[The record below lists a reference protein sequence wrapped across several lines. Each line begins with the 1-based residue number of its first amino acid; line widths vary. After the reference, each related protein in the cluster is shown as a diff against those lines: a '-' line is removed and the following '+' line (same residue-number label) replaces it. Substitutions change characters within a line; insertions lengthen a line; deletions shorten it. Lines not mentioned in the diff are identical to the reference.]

1 MNRVRAIAVLLLVL
15 SGLAHPAHAQFYSL
29 GADPG
34 GLRWNSLDTPTYQLI
49 YPRGLDSLARVYAL
63 ALERSATPVGASL
76 GFRPNE
82 AYRKRMPVV
91 LHAVSAQSNGQVTWT
106 PRRMELLTTP
116 DASSFDATPWVNLLA
131 VHESRHVAQMQAG
144 GAKPFRWLRVLG
156 GELAAGGLC
165 AVYGGP
171 AFLEGDAVVAETA
184 LNPAGRGRTADFLE
198 YFRVSFAAGDYRDYW
213 RWRYGSQRY
222 YTPDYYRAGYLAVGG
237 IRAVFDVPDLT
248 TRFYRRIADHG
259 GVAFFNWNKT
269 VREATGLRFRDA
281 FSAVC
286 DSLQRSWAAD
296 EAARGPFLPATP
308 VSATPRRFTE
318 YRSLT
323 GAGDGF
329 YAVRSGIT
337 RPSQLVWFDAGG
349 REQTVGLLGVGLS
362 HPRYSAPAGRL
373 YWSEI
378 VSDERWPLRSW
389 SVVRSFDGTRQQTLT
404 RKTRYYH
411 PMPDPDAPRL
421 AVTEYPVD
429 GSSRVVLLDAEDGSE
444 LRHWTAPDGL
454 QVSETVWVG
463 GELYASALTQEG
475 AGLYRVA
482 DFSPVLTP
490 RPVTISQLW
499 AAEGRLLFTCDL
511 SGVNELYAL
520 DPQDGGVQRL
530 TTTRFGASDFE
541 IVRDTLF
548 YASLLPEG
556 RLVHATALAD
566 LRPEPA
572 DFSVLPRYPFAE
584 ELAAGEPLPV
594 DWQAPVELGGPQPY
608 SKLAHLFHVHSWLPV
623 YFKYDSVDELSL
635 ASITQDAGLGATL
648 FFQNA
653 LGTGWGQAGYHA
665 APTAEGWRHSAH
677 ATFTYTGLYP
687 VIETGLDLGDRNAW
701 EYRVKRGQEQISLE
715 HIGRDIMSVSGYVRT
730 YIPWNFS
737 SGGWLR
743 GLIPSAVLVM
753 SNDRDESGAS
763 MHRTAF
769 SLRGYLM
776 QRTPASRVFPRFGF
790 GAEAGW
796 CRRWSSRLIAPAAY
810 GFLYGYLPGLFET
823 HGLRWTATVAH
834 RFDNGTFSE
843 ILARTAPRGF
853 DPDVSSRLAAYTNQ
867 FKGSLD
873 YVMPLI
879 NVDRAILGP
888 AAYLRNFELTLHGDW
903 AGFRSPSQHGNLY
916 SVGADLT
923 AVLGNLFWIPYPT
936 RIGVSCNYNGGSSY
950 EAFAEQGLPMER
962 FKLSMIFSVEL
973 Q

>member
-1 MNRVRAIAVLLLVL
+1 MRRLRAIAVLLPVL
-15 SGLAHPAHAQFYSL
+15 LGLALPLRAQFYTL

-34 GLRWNSLDTPTYQLI
+34 GLRWSSLDSPTYRII

-63 ALERSATPVGASL
+63 ALERAATPVGASV

-82 AYRKRMPVV
+82 AYRSRMPVV
-91 LHAVSAQSNGQVTWT
+91 LHTASAQSNGQVTWT

-116 DASSFDATPWVNLLA
+116 DAFAFNATPWVDLLA

-184 LNPAGRGRTADFLE
+184 LSCAGRGRTAEFLE
-198 YFRVSFAAGDYRDYW
+198 YYRVSFAAGDFRDYW
-213 RWRYGSQRY
+213 RWRYGSQRF

-237 IRAVFDVPDLT
+237 IRAVFDVPDLSA
-248 TRFYRRIADHG
+248 RFYRRIADHG
-259 GVAFFNWNKT
+259 GVAFFNWQKT

-296 EAARGPFLPATP
+296 EAARGPFLPANP
-308 VSATPRRFTE
+308 VGATPRRFTE
-318 YRSLT
+318 YRALT
-323 GAGDGF
+323 AAGDGL

-337 RPSQLVWFDAGG
+337 RPNQLVWIDPDRG
-349 REQTVGLLGVGLS
+349 EKTVSLMGIGLS
-362 HPRYSAPAGRL
+362 HPRFSASAGRL
-373 YWSEI
+373 FWSEI
-378 VSDERWPLRSW
+378 VSDARWPLRSW

-404 RKTRYYH
+404 HRTRYYH
-411 PMPDPDAPRL
+411 PAPEPV

-429 GSSRVVLLDAEDGSE
+429 GSSRVVLLDANDGRE
-444 LRHWTAPDGL
+444 LRHWTAPDGM
-454 QVSETVWVG
+454 QVLETVWVD
-463 GELYASALTQEG
+463 GELYASALTQAG
-475 AGLYRVA
+475 TGLYRVA
-482 DFSPVLTP
+482 DFAPVLPP
-490 RPVTISQLW
+490 RPVTLTQPW
-499 AAEGRLLFTCDL
+499 AAEGRLMFTCDL

-520 DPQDGGVQRL
+520 DPRAGGVQRL
-530 TTTRFGASDFE
+530 TTTRFGATDFE

-548 YASLLPEG
+548 YAALQPEG

-566 LRPEPA
+566 LRPQPA
-572 DFSVLPRYPFAE
+572 DFSALPRYPFAA
-584 ELAAGEPLPV
+584 ELSAGEPAQP
-594 DWQAPVELGGPQPY
+594 DWQAPVAFSEPKPY
-608 SKLAHLFHVHSWLPV
+608 NKLAHLFRVHSWLPV
-623 YFKYDSVDELSL
+623 YFQYDSVGDLSL
-635 ASITQDAGLGATL
+635 ETLTQEAGLGATV
-648 FFQNA
+648 FFQNT
-653 LGTGWGQAGYHA
+653 LGTAWGQAGYQA
-665 APTAEGWRHSAH
+665 APSKEGWRHSAH
-677 ATFTYTGLYP
+677 ASFTYTGLYP
-687 VIETGLDLGDRNAW
+687 VIEAGVDLGGREAW
-701 EYRVKRGQEQISLE
+701 EYTVKRGKDQISLE
-715 HIGRDIMSVSGYVRT
+715 HAGRGVPSVSGHVRT

-743 GLIPSAVLVM
+743 GVIPTATFVL
-753 SNDRDESGAS
+753 SNDRDEGGAT
-763 MHRTAF
+763 MQRTAL
-769 SLRGYLM
+769 SIRGYLM
-776 QRTPASRVFPRFGF
+776 QRTPASRVYPRFGI

-796 CRRWSSRLIAPAAY
+796 CRRWTSRLISPAAY
-810 GFLYGYLPGLFET
+810 GFLYGYLPGLFQAD
-823 HGLRWTATVAH
+823 GFRWSATLVR
-834 RFDNGTFSE
+834 RFDKGTFSE
-843 ILARTAPRGF
+843 VLARTAPRGF
-853 DPDVSSRLAAYTNQ
+853 DPAVSNRIAGFSRQ

-873 YVMPLI
+873 YMVPLI
-879 NVDRAILGP
+879 PVDRAILGP

-903 AGFRSPSQHGNLY
+903 TTFRSRSDNGNLY

-923 AVLGNLFWIPYPT
+923 AVLGNFLWIPYPT

-950 EAFAEQGLPMER
+950 AAFAEQELPMER